1 MDSEMD
7 FKYTEEKELIK
18 INNVMIHKYTIL
30 YTSNCILNISFGE
43 DKITCFNNRLV
54 FLERGVNISVRI
66 QKQNLTE
73 KPYVAFRLNENVL
86 RHLKNTLMIIY
97 GMSKIDSCECRGVSR
112 KIMTTEVDKMLLDV
126 LKEMMGHHNDDSSFI
141 SALIYLISKIKCND
155 KIIESLYMS
164 SITFFTDRVR
174 GVIEKDL
181 SRKWTLAIIADVFNV
196 SEITIRKRLES
207 EDTNFNQILMQSRMS
222 KAALLLLENSYQI
235 SQISNMIGISS
246 ASYFIRIFNKHF
258 GVTPKQF
265 FNYFKGG

>member
-1 MDSEMD
+1 M
-7 FKYTEEKELIK
+7 
-18 INNVMIHKYTIL
+18 
-30 YTSNCILNISFGE
+30 
-43 DKITCFNNRLV
+43 

-97 GMSKIDSCECRGVSR
+97 GMSNVDANGYRDISKKIAIRD
-112 KIMTTEVDKMLLDV
+112 VDKTLLD
-126 LKEMMGHHNDDSSFI
+126 LLENASNHNEPSFI
-141 SALIYLISKIKCND
+141 STLIYLISRIENNE
-155 KIIESLYMS
+155 KIIESIYIS
-164 SITFFTDRVR
+164 SVSFFSDKVR
-174 GVIEKDL
+174 NLIEKDL
-181 SRKWTLAIIADVFNV
+181 SRKWTLGIIADAFNA

-207 EDTNFNQILMQSRMS
+207 ENTNFNQILMQLRMS

-246 ASYFIRIFNKHF
+246 ASYFIRIFNKHY

-265 FNYFKGG
+265 FTYFKGG